1 MAFNRRQVAGADD
14 LKEIELSGGK
24 NVYNYK
30 DIVMGQYNKITNF
43 FNAEFRGGFYTTVPT
58 KDGNE
63 KLIYIDDTREVLSN
77 SIMALSIIL
86 KPKFNKKTMRY
97 YNLTRLRMKKIKED
111 FLEASSPHE
120 KTILGENFY
129 ADQKDKIFLQE
140 YKNQKLDIYIKLF
153 DKLALQLHELK
164 YLEMVGGTF

>member
-1 MAFNRRQVAGADD
+1 
-14 LKEIELSGGK
+14 
-24 NVYNYK
+24 
-30 DIVMGQYNKITNF
+30 
-43 FNAEFRGGFYTTVPT
+43 
-58 KDGNE
+58 
-63 KLIYIDDTREVLSN
+63 
-77 SIMALSIIL
+77 
-86 KPKFNKKTMRY
+86 MRY